1 MSELGQS
8 QGGDSLSPGIIRACV
23 IAAIALAGVMYGTV
37 QITSPS
43 TVAEATADADE
54 DSDDDEDEDEDEDDE
69 GEEESKS
76 ADADDKEKSNTVP
89 LAGLFIVGLVL
100 VCGGIVKS
108 ASDGSDGEEMAEV
121 FAAVSRGDLRFQGAG
136 GENQSLNLVRDGLSG
151 VRTLVETVAS
161 SSNSLMSSITEL
173 AATSDK
179 MADDAASS
187 SSETSRLSATAS
199 QVSENV
205 QTVAVGVEEMGSN
218 INEIAINAR
227 QASEVA
233 QSAVAIAETTKET
246 VNQLD
251 MTSKEVG
258 SVVKVI
264 SSIAE
269 QTNLLALNATIEAAR
284 AGEAG
289 KGFAVVATEVKEL
302 AKETT
307 KATESITQQITAIQT
322 DMDGAVTAIGQILDI
337 ITQVNEYQTTIA
349 TAVQEQ
355 TITAQEMGRHLHEA
369 AGGTTEIAN
378 SISHVAGTV
387 EETVDAA
394 GRARDAANNISG
406 SCEQLQRMSNEFMT

>member
-1 MSELGQS
+1 MSEFGESQS
-8 QGGDSLSPGIIRACV
+8 GAGGLSAGILRACV
-23 IAAIALAGVMYGTV
+23 VAAIALAGVMWGTV
-37 QITSPS
+37 QVTAPS
-43 TVAEATADADE
+43 SAGVEKAS
-54 DSDDDEDEDEDEDDE
+54 DSDDDEDEDDGDAEESESEAESE
-69 GEEESKS
+69 GEEEST
-76 ADADDKEKSNTVP
+76 ALP
-89 LAGLFIVGLVL
+89 LALIFLVGLGVTAA
-100 VCGGIVKS
+100 GIVKS
-108 ASDGSDGEEMAEV
+108 GGEAAADDSMRHV
-121 FAAVSRGDLRFQGAG
+121 FDAVARGDLRFQSMGQGVAV
-136 GENQSLNLVRDGLSG
+136 NQAREGLKG
-151 VRTLVETVAS
+151 VRTLVETVSS
-161 SSNSLMSSITEL
+161 SSNALMSSIGEL
-173 AATSDK
+173 ASTSDK
-179 MADDAASS
+179 MAHDAASS

-251 MTSKEVG
+251 TTSKEVG

-369 AGGTTEIAN
+369 AGGTTEIAD

-394 GRARDAANNISG
+394 GRARDAANSISG
-406 SCEQLQRMSNEFMT
+406 ACEQMQRMSSEFIT